1 MLRMNWLH
9 PVVLLLLFLL
19 LRACVKLG
27 HWRSLRRQMFK
38 QLACMSSLL
47 LLLVLRTRRI
57 NIMISESQ
65 IQDMDLIEQTK
76 DYLST
81 QEWRTVMWA
90 TPSGQVRHLMYHK
103 KPALLD
109 LWIFVAHFL
118 KWVDQKVCVS
128 LFQILAPV
136 SRDPV
141 PSVHELSGAP
151 ELNHL
156 RTVRLSSLVPD
167 PEGKSFWDNTWNW
180 SGSVRRYVW
189 VHSMRCTNKAR
200 AERCD

>member
-1 MLRMNWLH
+1 
-9 PVVLLLLFLL
+9 
-19 LRACVKLG
+19 
-27 HWRSLRRQMFK
+27 
-38 QLACMSSLL
+38 
-47 LLLVLRTRRI
+47 
-57 NIMISESQ
+57 
-65 IQDMDLIEQTK
+65 
-76 DYLST
+76 
-81 QEWRTVMWA
+81 
-90 TPSGQVRHLMYHK
+90 MYHK

-167 PEGKSFWDNTWNW
+167 PEGKSF
-180 SGSVRRYVW
+180 
-189 VHSMRCTNKAR
+189 
-200 AERCD
+200 